1 MAMGKISEGKGTN
14 ITEIRALSDI
24 TNNNKADAIQMDE
37 KQTSTIAKGVVV
49 DDVKKIIP
57 KKRKTKERRESLKR
71 KRSDVQKENKAEGS
85 KTKCVV
91 ISNESLKIPITHIL
105 NERAN
110 CEPCEVP
117 EKQRDTEN
125 VKGINVKKTENNDD
139 KDTSST
145 SCIAT
150 LVSKP
155 YNNCT
160 TQAVSEEK
168 TNKESV
174 VDKRVSAKLA
184 RKRRNERRNKK
195 KNAGHI
201 DDSEKKMW
209 DKFFDEIRK
218 IKNDNDKRHNETQT
232 ILRTLLGNWT
242 QWQNT
247 PRNELNASTLGTAK
261 VGLVRECNNEMLMDI
276 GQDIWI
282 SKKQYTNSVT
292 NAGNSNSK
300 FVKNIALAVF
310 SIDELKTSSITGTG
324 CRRTGAAPK
333 PAFDSIRL
341 LAIKDIYQFFL
352 RSERNLSV
360 EEIAEELMDY
370 TGYIR
375 SKMQDL
381 NKKKKTNEV
390 PKVRNEKDN
399 DEDVGNALG
408 TPDKSSEL
416 GKSDDSISSN
426 DSSSYESDNCDSNEK
441 EANDKDV

>member
-105 NERAN
+105 N
-110 CEPCEVP
+110 
-117 EKQRDTEN
+117 
-125 VKGINVKKTENNDD
+125 ENNDD